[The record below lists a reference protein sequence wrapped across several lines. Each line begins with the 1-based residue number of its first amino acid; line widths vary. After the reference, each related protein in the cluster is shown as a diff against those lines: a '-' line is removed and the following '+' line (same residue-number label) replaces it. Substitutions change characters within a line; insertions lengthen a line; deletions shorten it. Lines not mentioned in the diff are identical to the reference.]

1 MAGKIQVGYLV
12 SYDYELL
19 KNSIPTIY
27 SEADNVFLAIDSNR
41 KTWKGQDIEIKDDF
55 FKWIKDFDTQNK
67 IVIFEEE
74 FYISGFTAME
84 CEIRE
89 RKMLAHKMGIGNWL
103 IQLDSDE
110 YFYDFSKFVSFLKRK
125 NSLLVNPENKIV
137 QICGFKINLY
147 KYVDEGVLFVDKL
160 DKFMIATNYPNY
172 KIGRHAKCRS
182 IYTDSVALHDCLSRS
197 REDLVQKIENW
208 GHNEEINKSE
218 FMQKWDSVSN
228 SNYKQFQGFFY
239 LDPMHWKSLEF
250 MKGNSLK
257 ELLDNF
263 KSSNKIHIGKF
274 FLIRKNFGQW
284 FKFLTK
290 KKIKADS

>member
-1 MAGKIQVGYLV
+1 MEGKIQVGYLV

-19 KNSIPTIY
+19 KNSIPTVY
-27 SEADNVFLAIDSNR
+27 SESDSVYLAIDSNR
-41 KTWKGQDIEIKDDF
+41 KTWKGQTIEIKEDF
-55 FKWIKDFDTQNK
+55 FKWIDDFDTQKK
-67 IVIFEEE
+67 IVIYEEE
-74 FYISGFTAME
+74 FYIQGLTAME

-110 YFYDFSKFVSFLKRK
+110 YFYDFKKFVSFLKTK
-125 NSLLVNPENKIV
+125 NHLLINPENKIV

-147 KYVDEGVLFVDKL
+147 KYVDEGVLYVDKL

-208 GHNEEINKSE
+208 GHNDEINKNE
-218 FMQKWDSVSN
+218 FMNKWDSVSI
-228 SNYKQFQGFFY
+228 SNYKQIRGFFY
-239 LDPMHWKSLEF
+239 LDPMHWKTLEF
-250 MKGNSLK
+250 MKGNSLQ
-257 ELLDNF
+257 ELLSNF
-263 KSSNKIHIGKF
+263 KLTNKINIGKF

-284 FKFLTK
+284 FKFLMK
-290 KKIKADS
+290 KKIKA

>member
-1 MAGKIQVGYLV
+1 MEGKIQVGYLV

-19 KNSIPTIY
+19 KNSIPTVY
-27 SEADNVFLAIDSNR
+27 SESDSVYLAIDSNR
-41 KTWKGQDIEIKDDF
+41 KTWKGQTIEIKEDF
-55 FKWIKDFDTQNK
+55 FKWIDDFDTQKK
-67 IVIFEEE
+67 IVIYEEE
-74 FYISGFTAME
+74 FYIQGLTAME

-110 YFYDFSKFVSFLKRK
+110 YFYDFRKFVSFLKTK
-125 NSLLVNPENKIV
+125 NHLLINPENKIV

-147 KYVDEGVLFVDKL
+147 KYVDEGVLYVDKL

-208 GHNEEINKSE
+208 GHNDEINKNE
-218 FMQKWDSVSN
+218 FMNKWDSVSI
-228 SNYKQFQGFFY
+228 SNYKQIRGFFY
-239 LDPMHWKSLEF
+239 LDPMHWKTLEF
-250 MKGNSLK
+250 MKGNSLQ
-257 ELLDNF
+257 ELLSNF
-263 KSSNKIHIGKF
+263 KLTNKINIGKF

-284 FKFLTK
+284 FKFLMK
-290 KKIKADS
+290 KKIKA

>member
-1 MAGKIQVGYLV
+1 MEGKIQVGYLV

-19 KNSIPTIY
+19 KNSIPTVY
-27 SEADNVFLAIDSNR
+27 SESDSVYLAIDSNR
-41 KTWKGQDIEIKDDF
+41 KTWKGQTIEIKEDF
-55 FKWIKDFDTQNK
+55 FKWIDDFDTQKK
-67 IVIFEEE
+67 IVIYEEE
-74 FYISGFTAME
+74 FYIQGLTAME

-110 YFYDFSKFVSFLKRK
+110 YFYDFRKFVSFLKTK
-125 NSLLVNPENKIV
+125 NHLLINPENKIV

-147 KYVDEGVLFVDKL
+147 KYVDEGVLYVDKL

-208 GHNEEINKSE
+208 GHNDEINKNE
-218 FMQKWDSVSN
+218 FMNKWDLVSI
-228 SNYKQFQGFFY
+228 SNYKQIRGFFY
-239 LDPMHWKSLEF
+239 LDPMHWKTLEF
-250 MKGNSLK
+250 MKGNSLQ
-257 ELLDNF
+257 ELLSNF
-263 KSSNKIHIGKF
+263 KLTNKINIGKF

-284 FKFLTK
+284 FKFLMK
-290 KKIKADS
+290 KRIKA

>member
-1 MAGKIQVGYLV
+1 MEGKIQVGYLV

-19 KNSIPTIY
+19 KNAIPTVY
-27 SEADNVFLAIDSNR
+27 SDSDTVFLAIDSNR
-41 KTWKGQDIEIKDDF
+41 KTWKGQTIEIKEDF
-55 FKWIKDFDTQNK
+55 FKWIEDFDTQKK
-67 IVIFEEE
+67 IVIYEEE
-74 FYISGFTAME
+74 FYIQGLTAME

-110 YFYDFSKFVSFLKRK
+110 YFYDFRKFVSFLKAK
-125 NSLLVNPENKIV
+125 NDLLINPENKIV

-147 KYVDEGVLFVDKL
+147 KYVEEGVLYVDKL

-208 GHNEEINKSE
+208 GHNDEINKNE
-218 FMQKWDSVSN
+218 FMSKWDSVSI
-228 SNYKQFQGFFY
+228 SNYKQIRGFFY
-239 LDPMHWKSLEF
+239 LDPMHWKTLEF
-250 MKGNSLK
+250 MKGNSLQ
-257 ELLDNF
+257 ELLSNF
-263 KSSNKIHIGKF
+263 KLSNKINIGKF
-274 FLIRKNFGQW
+274 FLLRKNFGQW
-284 FKFLTK
+284 FKFLMK
-290 KKIKADS
+290 KKIKA

>member
-1 MAGKIQVGYLV
+1 MEGKIQVGYLV

-19 KNSIPTIY
+19 KNSIPTVY
-27 SEADNVFLAIDSNR
+27 SESDTVFLAIDSNR
-41 KTWKGQDIEIKDDF
+41 KTWKGQTIEIKEDF
-55 FKWIKDFDTQNK
+55 FKWIEDFDTQKK
-67 IVIFEEE
+67 IVIYEEE
-74 FYISGFTAME
+74 FYIEGLTAME

-110 YFYDFSKFVSFLKRK
+110 YFYDFRKFVSFLKTK
-125 NSLLVNPENKIV
+125 NHLLINPENKIV

-147 KYVDEGVLFVDKL
+147 KYVDEGVLYVDKL

-208 GHNEEINKSE
+208 GHNDEINKNE
-218 FMQKWDSVSN
+218 FMNKWDSVSI
-228 SNYKQFQGFFY
+228 SNYKQIRGFFY
-239 LDPMHWKSLEF
+239 LDPMHWKTLEF
-250 MKGNSLK
+250 MKGNSLQ
-257 ELLDNF
+257 ELLSNF
-263 KSSNKIHIGKF
+263 KLTNKINIGKF
-274 FLIRKNFGQW
+274 FLLRKNFGQW
-284 FKFLTK
+284 FKFLMK
-290 KKIKADS
+290 KKIKA

>member
-1 MAGKIQVGYLV
+1 MEGKIQVGYLV

-19 KNSIPTIY
+19 KNSIPTVY
-27 SEADNVFLAIDSNR
+27 SESDTVFLAIDSNR
-41 KTWKGQDIEIKDDF
+41 KTWKGQTIEIKEDF
-55 FKWIKDFDTQNK
+55 FKWIEDFDTQKK
-67 IVIFEEE
+67 IVIYEEE
-74 FYISGFTAME
+74 FYIQGLTAME

-110 YFYDFSKFVSFLKRK
+110 YFYDFRKFVSFLKTK
-125 NSLLVNPENKIV
+125 NHLLINPENKIV

-147 KYVDEGVLFVDKL
+147 KYVDEGVLYVDKL

-208 GHNEEINKSE
+208 GHNDEINKNE
-218 FMQKWDSVSN
+218 FMNKWDSVSI
-228 SNYKQFQGFFY
+228 SNYKQIRGFFY
-239 LDPMHWKSLEF
+239 LDPMHWKTLEF
-250 MKGNSLK
+250 MKGNSLQ
-257 ELLDNF
+257 ELLSNF
-263 KSSNKIHIGKF
+263 KLTNKINIGKF
-274 FLIRKNFGQW
+274 FLLRKNFGQW
-284 FKFLTK
+284 FKFLMK
-290 KKIKADS
+290 KKIKA

>member
-1 MAGKIQVGYLV
+1 MIGKIQVGYLV

-27 SEADNVFLAIDSNR
+27 NEADTVFLAIDSNR
-41 KTWKGQDIEIKDDF
+41 KTWKGQTIEINDNF
-55 FKWIKDFDTQNK
+55 FKWLNKFDTQKK
-67 IVIFEEE
+67 IVLFEEE
-74 FYISGFTAME
+74 FYIEGLSAME

-110 YFYDFSKFVSFLKRK
+110 YFYDFGKFVSFLKLK
-125 NSLLVNPENKIV
+125 NKFLINPENKIV

-147 KYVDEGVLFVDKL
+147 KYVDEGVLYVDKL

-197 REDLVQKIENW
+197 REDLVQKIDNW
-208 GHNEEINKSE
+208 GHNDEINKNE
-218 FMQKWDSVSN
+218 FMRKWDSVSI
-228 SNYKQFQGFFY
+228 SNYKQICGFFY
-239 LDPMHWKSLEF
+239 LDPMHWKTLEF
-250 MKGNSLK
+250 MKGDSLK
-257 ELLDNF
+257 ELLANF
-263 KSSNKIHIGKF
+263 KLTNKINIGKF
-274 FLIRKNFGQW
+274 FLLRKNFGQW
-284 FKFLTK
+284 FKFLMK
-290 KKIKADS
+290 KKVKA